1 MKAVLEKLH
10 AYAEAAE
17 SLTERKSRLE
27 LRLRAKAWWAGEEF
41 DPEELKKI
49 LAKEEEERLAG
60 APAKVRAMADD
71 KQLRKPPP
79 RIAALEAI
87 WGRGRWLPSS
97 GEIDGRLLEAMG
109 RQRGRIG
116 KLGVIGIDATA
127 ADLIAAS
134 IGEELVISE
143 WRMPCARRTAQIVDN
158 AVVKFSDL
166 DRLNCFEDGT
176 LKALASSEILSFADH
191 KTGLAAR
198 AYRALR
204 DGGRWAFMEYAAM
217 PGFTPLASFA
227 SAWAEPQLMLEKDI
241 RGTLETAGFRN
252 VRSTDITQEQISAT
266 RSAFARL
273 GPALEDATAEAI
285 KNGRDGALML
295 QELSWEAAAWKA
307 RLKALEAGGLRVLVW
322 SADKPG
328 ADVLEEES
336 QSFVSSL
343 PVDEAPPPAADPI
356 DPSEEL
362 DAADEGDWNIT
373 EGSLDMDTGAVNL
386 DTEPDWDN
394 ADDLDAAIAA
404 AAADE
409 DEGEPLG
416 QDDIDSLFD

>member
-17 SLTERKSRLE
+17 ALTERKSRLE

-41 DPEELKKI
+41 DPEDLKKL

-87 WGRGRWLPSS
+87 WGRGRWMPSS
-97 GEIDGRLLEAMG
+97 GEIDGLLLEAMG

-116 KLGVIGIDATA
+116 KLGVIGVDAIA
-127 ADLIAAS
+127 ADLFAANV
-134 IGEELVISE
+134 GEALVISE

-158 AVVKFSDL
+158 AVVKFADL
-166 DRLNCFEDGT
+166 DRLNSFDDGS
-176 LKALASSEILSFADH
+176 LKALASVETLSFVDH

-198 AYRALR
+198 VYRALR
-204 DGGRWAFMEYAAM
+204 DGGRWAFFDYASM
-217 PGFTPLASFA
+217 PGFKPMASFA
-227 SAWAEPQLMLEKDI
+227 SAWAEPQLMTEKDI
-241 RGTLETAGFRN
+241 RDNLETSGFRN
-252 VRSTDITQEQISAT
+252 VRSNDVTEQLISAA

-273 GPALEDATAEAI
+273 GPALEDATADAL

-307 RLKALEAGGLRVLVW
+307 RLKALEAGGLRALIW

-336 QSFVSSL
+336 AGFVESL
-343 PVDEAPPPAADPI
+343 PQDSEPVVAAATADPVAET
-356 DPSEEL
+356 PSG
-362 DAADEGDWNIT
+362 DASEWNVT
-373 EGSLDMDTGAVNL
+373 EGSMEPNTGAV
-386 DTEPDWDN
+386 DIDAEPDWDN

-404 AAADE
+404 AQAEQDE
-409 DEGEPLG
+409 EEPLG